1 MVISSYLEIL
11 SWKHTKKK
19 SALTTWD
26 QSSQMDVLSTLLI
39 QTEAFTQLSD
49 YLALSQWIM
58 ILILHNTHY
67 GISGFILI
75 RYWFCY
81 SGNLIHE
88 SRGKKNPKN
97 PNQP

>member
-1 MVISSYLEIL
+1 
-11 SWKHTKKK
+11 
-19 SALTTWD
+19 
-26 QSSQMDVLSTLLI
+26 MDVLSTLLI

-88 SRGKKNPKN
+88 SRGKKKQNKPKSTLKPLL
-97 PNQP
+97 PNRVFVIYQNAFPY

>member
-11 SWKHTKKK
+11 SWKHTK

-26 QSSQMDVLSTLLI
+26 QSSQMDVLSTLWI
-39 QTEAFTQLSD
+39 QNEAFTQLSD

-75 RYWFCY
+75 RY
-81 SGNLIHE
+81 
-88 SRGKKNPKN
+88 
-97 PNQP
+97 